1 LPSKLQSLALI
12 VILIGVICLVIGEAN
27 LANSNQTQVNLQ
39 YSAWSDACNL
49 TNGNTYR
56 IDISGNNWG
65 SGFAAS
71 NFANPQPL
79 NVTITSPGGGVT
91 TLQAFYWGEAAS
103 GMSKEGTPPT
113 MISVTY
119 LNIDDSGLTVD
130 PTSPK
135 IVITAKQ
142 TGLYNV
148 SVPQKGGLFYTSK
161 EPPDFIAFY
170 EYVIPSRETY
180 SLLAAGGGGIAALG
194 GITFVVSLFRKS
206 PAKRK
211 RTAK

>member
-1 LPSKLQSLALI
+1 LALI
-12 VILIGVICLVIGEAN
+12 VILIGVIFLVIGEVN
-27 LANSNQTQVNLQ
+27 LANSYQTQVNLQ
-39 YSAWSDACNL
+39 YSAWSDVCNL
-49 TNGNTYR
+49 TNGNTYQ
-56 IDISGNNWG
+56 IDISGNDWG

-91 TLQAFYWGEAAS
+91 SLQAFYWGEAAS
-103 GMSKEGTPPT
+103 GDYRGGTPPT

-119 LNIDDSGLTVD
+119 LNVDDSGLTVD

-148 SVPQKGGLFYTSK
+148 SVPQNGGLFYTSK
-161 EPPDFIAFY
+161 QPPDFIAFY
-170 EYVIPSRETY
+170 VYVIPSKETY
-180 SLLAAGGGGIAALG
+180 SLLTASGGGIAALG
-194 GITFVVSLFRKS
+194 GVTFIVSLFRKQ
-206 PAKRK
+206 PVKRK
-211 RTAK
+211 RTSK

>member
-1 LPSKLQSLALI
+1 MPRKLQSLALI
-12 VILIGVICLVIGEAN
+12 VILIGVIFLVIGEVN
-27 LANSNQTQVNLQ
+27 LANSYQTQVNLQ
-39 YSAWSDACNL
+39 YSAWSDVCNL
-49 TNGNTYR
+49 TNGNTYQ

-71 NFANPQPL
+71 NFENPQPL

-91 TLQAFYWGEAAS
+91 SLQAFYWGEAAS
-103 GMSKEGTPPT
+103 GDYKGGTPPT

-119 LNIDDSGLTVD
+119 LNVDDSGLTVD

-148 SVPQKGGLFYTSK
+148 SIPQNGGLFYTSK
-161 EPPDFIAFY
+161 EPADFIAFY
-170 EYVIPSRETY
+170 VYVIPNKETY
-180 SLLAAGGGGIAALG
+180 SLLTAGGGGIAALG
-194 GITFVVSLFRKS
+194 GVTFVVSLFRKQ
-206 PAKRK
+206 PVKRK
-211 RTAK
+211 RTSK